1 MKKAMIIGSL
11 FVIILFLLMP
21 STSAIQLNAV
31 ENAVYNDFLSQNKNI
46 DFKELKDIE
55 NIEELPDHPI
65 LYYFVLLVFYSRYF
79 RFAVYLS
86 LSLDITWEGNIPD
99 ITTKH
104 PLLLLWGGL
113 FFFRAEMWDDLWYFI
128 ANKMG
133 WNWKPM

>member
-86 LSLDITWEGNIPD
+86 LLI
-99 ITTKH
+99 
-104 PLLLLWGGL
+104 
-113 FFFRAEMWDDLWYFI
+113 
-128 ANKMG
+128 
-133 WNWKPM
+133 